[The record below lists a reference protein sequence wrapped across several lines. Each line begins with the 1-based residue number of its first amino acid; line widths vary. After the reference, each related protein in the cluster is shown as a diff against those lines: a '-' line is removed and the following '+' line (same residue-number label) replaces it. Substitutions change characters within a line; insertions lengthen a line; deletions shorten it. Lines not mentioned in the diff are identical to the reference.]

1 MGNLV
6 FLISFYLN
14 HLLIEHTLSSVN
26 VCSCVTRLV
35 CFRNLNVF
43 YLVLRIPYLYMM
55 HYGQSHSHCPLTS
68 PSHSWWLPTFV
79 SFFFLCCFCCI
90 PDSSSHSICKRKD
103 FIPSFLFL
111 CILWAFQPLF
121 YDVSQRQKNGIDV
134 SPRYEHITIYF
145 RTLASHSSWLW
156 SLPIAKNI

>member
-14 HLLIEHTLSSVN
+14 HLPIEHTLSSVN
-26 VCSCVTRLV
+26 VCSCMTRLV

-55 HYGQSHSHCPLTS
+55 HYDQSHSHCPLTS

-79 SFFFLCCFCCI
+79 SFFCAVSAAYLTAAVIPYAKGRISYHLPCFSASCG
-90 PDSSSHSICKRKD
+90 
-103 FIPSFLFL
+103 LF
-111 CILWAFQPLF
+111 
-121 YDVSQRQKNGIDV
+121 N
-134 SPRYEHITIYF
+134 
-145 RTLASHSSWLW
+145 HSSMMFLRD
-156 SLPIAKNI
+156 KRMV